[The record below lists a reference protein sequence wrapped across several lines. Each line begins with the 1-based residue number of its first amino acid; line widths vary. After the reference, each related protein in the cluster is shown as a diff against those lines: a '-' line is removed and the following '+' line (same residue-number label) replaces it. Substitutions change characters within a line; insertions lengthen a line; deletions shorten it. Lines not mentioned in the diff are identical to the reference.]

1 MNVIKAEEVIDYSVD
16 ETTYQFTIELME
28 LEKLMISLFNVHTGV
43 TYKTYVKKEDEWFTS
58 NIYIFRGDFKRVYPI
73 LRDSLLD
80 NNERLPHQE
89 VEESDKVTVT
99 ITYEDNMYP
108 FELVIPIPKY
118 ISKNGPLEDRIN
130 SLEYQVA
137 NLKRL
142 LHDKREKV
150 NEGNK
155 IYNEVGNLIYEG
167 SMKNGKRHGQ
177 GKEYCGTKNVLL
189 YEGEFKD
196 GYYEGQGILWPNS
209 CANNGIGELYERKE
223 GMFQCG
229 KCHGLIKVY
238 CGDKLNQEINFIDGI
253 KEGKETNYS
262 YMGGKQWIQSTCD
275 YKDGKQH
282 GEYQSYCYKGSKRW
296 LQVIGHYKDG
306 LQHGK
311 HTQYDE
317 TGKVIANSDYNMG
330 VSQ

>member
-1 MNVIKAEEVIDYSVD
+1 
-16 ETTYQFTIELME
+16 
-28 LEKLMISLFNVHTGV
+28 MISLFNVHTGV
-43 TYKTYVKKEDEWFTS
+43 TYKTYVKKEDEWFKS

-89 VEESDKVTVT
+89 VEESDKVTVS

-150 NEGNK
+150 KEGDK

-177 GKEYCGTKNVLL
+177 GKEYCGTKNMLL
-189 YEGEFKD
+189 YEGGFKD
-196 GYYEGQGILWPNS
+196 GYYEGQGTIYPDGNANS
-209 CANNGIGELYERKE
+209 GTTYYLKKTGNFKQGL
-223 GMFQCG
+223 F
-229 KCHGLIKVY
+229 HGLIEEY
-238 CGDKLNQEINFIDGI
+238 NNHNILTSTTEYIS
-253 KEGKETNYS
+253 GKMNGKHECYS
-262 YMGGKQWIQSTCD
+262 YNGT
-275 YKDGKQH
+275 
-282 GEYQSYCYKGSKRW
+282 KRW
-296 LQVIGHYKDG
+296 LSLLRHFKDNEY
-306 LQHGK
+306 HGK
-311 HTQYDE
+311 YITYDE
-317 TGKVIANSDYNMG
+317 TGTVTSSQEYNMG
-330 VSQ
+330 KAIQ

>member
-150 NEGNK
+150 TEGNK

-196 GYYEGQGILWPNS
+196 GYYEGQGILWPNG
-209 CANNGIGELYERKE
+209 CANNGCSLSERRE
-223 GMFQCG
+223 GAFQCG
-229 KCHGLIKVY
+229 KFHGLINY
-238 CGDKLNQEINFIDGI
+238 YYNGKLHDSTEFVEGI
-253 KEGKETNYS
+253 MNGKRECYS
-262 YMGGKQWIQSTCD
+262 HKGTKQWTHRIQY
-275 YKDGKQH
+275 YKDN
-282 GEYQSYCYKGSKRW
+282 
-296 LQVIGHYKDG
+296 V
-306 LQHGK
+306 QHGK
-311 HTQYDE
+311 FTQYDE
-317 TGKVIANSDYNMG
+317 NGTVNDSGEYIMG
-330 VSQ
+330 IIQ